1 MNLFDKK
8 SLIII
13 ISFGIVLCVF
23 IYFFTNEQNNNTIL
37 PSELYVSQNTI
48 QEGVE
53 NNTIIIHIDG
63 EVMNPGIISLPT
75 EARISDAIDAAG
87 GTTELADISK
97 INLAYKLSDGQKL
110 KIPSIYDVE
119 EVIYIQNNAGN
130 EVVLSENTKN
140 AIINI
145 NSASQSELENLPG
158 IGPSTASK
166 IIDYRSKN
174 GNFKKIEDIM
184 NVSGIGESKFNSIKD
199 YICIWFSVSIFLP
212 L

>member
-1 MNLFDKK
+1 MNFFDKK

-13 ISFGIVLCVF
+13 IPFGIVLCVV

-119 EVIYIQNNAGN
+119 EVIYIQNNA
-130 EVVLSENTKN
+130 
-140 AIINI
+140 
-145 NSASQSELENLPG
+145 
-158 IGPSTASK
+158 
-166 IIDYRSKN
+166 
-174 GNFKKIEDIM
+174 
-184 NVSGIGESKFNSIKD
+184 
-199 YICIWFSVSIFLP
+199 
-212 L
+212 

>member
-1 MNLFDKK
+1 
-8 SLIII
+8 
-13 ISFGIVLCVF
+13 
-23 IYFFTNEQNNNTIL
+23 
-37 PSELYVSQNTI
+37 
-48 QEGVE
+48 
-53 NNTIIIHIDG
+53 
-63 EVMNPGIISLPT
+63 MNPGIISLPT

-97 INLAYKLSDGQKL
+97 INLAYKLNDGQKL

-212 L
+212 LLEIMIIYYF